1 MSNRRALVFLLFAI
15 VALALVEFMLERRG
29 AVSSAGGRFALVET
43 ESPISRMVIVRRG
56 CPAAVVLERG
66 DGWKIVEP
74 YRGSANEPTV
84 LKLIDALTQTAV
96 PTRISDSELEKV
108 GRDRSDF
115 SLVDPFLRVSIRTED
130 GVDTAVSFGVPT
142 PSAEGVYA
150 SVEGLDAVFIVPT
163 AVFEAADVTAD
174 ALRRRALF
182 GISAESVCELGIR
195 VGENAPV
202 VFTRDGESW
211 RSESSPAS
219 ASRLRGYL
227 DVLAD
232 AKAVSFVWP
241 VGATNETDHASEA
254 LLSSYGLDSDS
265 AVTVTLKSED
275 GIERRLAFGK
285 DASDGLVYAL
295 AQNGSAVVTV
305 PAALKD
311 ETVSNPVRFT
321 DSRLFPV
328 EASAVAAF
336 TLADGDVAYSFVRS
350 GKGDWRIESPVIA
363 EADSAVVDAML
374 GRIVKLTAAD
384 ADPNGLSVSLS
395 SDANPIRV
403 ARSAVLPRAGIS
415 AVRSRTV
422 FKVEP
427 DAVKRLV
434 RTPGTKGGTVMAV
447 VYSRERKGWNV
458 EKPEGRGEVDE
469 KAVARI
475 VKALSGLTALRV
487 EKLKVTAADLD
498 DYGLDTPYLTLA
510 IDQDR
515 EGAVRRNLL
524 LGNPARGGRYATV
537 GSTDAIFVIADDLV
551 ERLTVPLVG
560 GL

>member
-1 MSNRRALVFLLFAI
+1 MSNRRALVFLLLGIA
-15 VALALVEFMLERRG
+15 ALVLAEFMLERRG
-29 AVSSAGGRFALVET
+29 TVSSAGGRFALVET
-43 ESPISRMVIVRRG
+43 ESPIGRIVICRRG
-56 CPAAVVLERG
+56 EPAVVLERG
-66 DGWKIVEP
+66 DGWKIIEP

-115 SLVDPFLRVSIRTED
+115 SLVDPFLKVSIRTED
-130 GVDTAVSFGVPT
+130 GADTSVSFGVPT

-150 SVEGLDAVFIVPT
+150 SVEGLNAVFIVPT
-163 AVFEAADVTAD
+163 AVFDAADVTAD

-202 VFTRDGESW
+202 VFARDGESW
-211 RSESSPAS
+211 RSESQPAS
-219 ASRLRGYL
+219 ASRLRAYL

-232 AKAVSFVWP
+232 AQAVSFVWP
-241 VGATNETDHASEA
+241 VGATNESDHASEA

-275 GIERRLAFGK
+275 GVERRLAFGK

-311 ETVSNPVRFT
+311 ETVSDPVRFT

-328 EASAVAAF
+328 EVSAVAAF
-336 TLADGDVAYSFVRS
+336 TLSDGDAVYSFARS
-350 GKGDWRIESPVIA
+350 GKDSWRIESPVIA

-384 ADPNGLSVSLS
+384 ADPDGLSVSIS

-403 ARSAVLPRAGIS
+403 ARSAVLPRAGIN

-434 RTPGTKGGTVMAV
+434 RTPGARGGAVTSV

-498 DYGLDTPYLTLA
+498 DYGLDAPYLTLA

>member
-1 MSNRRALVFLLFAI
+1 MSNRRALVFLVLGIA
-15 VALALVEFMLERRG
+15 ALVLAEFMLERRG
-29 AVSSAGGRFALVET
+29 TVSAAGGRFALVET
-43 ESPISRMVIVRRG
+43 ESPIGRIVVFRRG
-56 CPAAVVLERG
+56 EPEVVLERG
-66 DGWKIVEP
+66 NGWKIVEP
-74 YRGSANEPTV
+74 YHGSANEPTV

-130 GVDTAVSFGVPT
+130 GVDTSVSFGVPT

-150 SVEGLDAVFIVPT
+150 SVEGLNAVFIVPT

-202 VFTRDGESW
+202 VFARDGDGW
-211 RSESSPAS
+211 RSESRPAS
-219 ASRLRGYL
+219 ASRLRAYL

-232 AKAVSFVWP
+232 AQAVSFVWP
-241 VGATNETDHASEA
+241 VGATNEADHASES

-275 GIERRLAFGK
+275 GVERRLAFGK

-311 ETVSNPVRFT
+311 ETVSDPVRFT

-328 EASAVAAF
+328 EVSAVAAF
-336 TLADGDVAYSFVRS
+336 TLADGDAVYSFARS
-350 GKGDWRIESPVIA
+350 GKDAWRIESPVIA
-363 EADSAVVDAML
+363 EADSSVVDAML

-384 ADPNGLSVSLS
+384 ADPGGLSVSLS

-403 ARSAVLPRAGIS
+403 AKSAVLPRAGIN

-427 DAVKRLV
+427 DAVRRLV
-434 RTPGTKGGTVMAV
+434 RTPGAKGGAVTSV

-469 KAVARI
+469 KAVSRI
-475 VKALSGLTALRV
+475 VKVLSALTALRV